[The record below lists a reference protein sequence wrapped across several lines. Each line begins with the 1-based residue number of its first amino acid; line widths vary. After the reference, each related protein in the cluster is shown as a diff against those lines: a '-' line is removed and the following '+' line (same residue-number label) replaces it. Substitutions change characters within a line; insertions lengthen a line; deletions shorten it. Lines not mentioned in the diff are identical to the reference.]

1 MSEMTETIEGGRPA
15 EPRADG
21 REWLSVYLF
30 FNGWIYDPACDR
42 VVVDVVEP
50 FVRRCQEQGWIHQHF
65 YIRYSEFGPHVR
77 LRLLGAPEVL
87 DGEVWPALVEHLR
100 ARDPEVEID
109 ARPAEP
115 AVPQRAEGEPV
126 RVTHAARVAY
136 EPETD
141 RYGGPDALLVSE
153 RVFEVSSDAAF
164 ALTAR
169 MTQER
174 SSRLGKGLLSMV
186 VLVHVFCGDRERGA
200 AFSQMYSTNYLRS
213 LVREEGGRDAWLEA
227 FDQGFNQQSETL
239 MEYVDAVWE
248 AMDDGDSLSDTL
260 DAYAEGMRRHREE
273 LRPLLDAGRVIVMG
287 EPAAEWVRA
296 VNAIAPS
303 YVHMMNNR
311 LGITLQE
318 ESYLGYLIT
327 RALGRPAEALK
338 AGAGP
343 LPPAP
348 TPGPA
353 EADA

>member
-1 MSEMTETIEGGRPA
+1 MSDMTQTTDVTTTTPA
-15 EPRADG
+15 D

-50 FVRRCQEQGWIHQHF
+50 FVRRCQQEGWIDQHF
-65 YIRYSEFGPHVR
+65 FIRYSEFGPHVR
-77 LRLLGAPEVL
+77 LRFLGKPDVL
-87 DGEVWPALVEHLR
+87 GGDVWPALVQHLR
-100 ARDPEVEID
+100 AHDPAVEID
-109 ARPAEP
+109 ARPEAP
-115 AVPQRAEGEPV
+115 SVPQRAEGDPV
-126 RVTHAARVAY
+126 RVTHAARVEY

-153 RVFEVSSDAAF
+153 RLFEVSSDAAY
-164 ALTAR
+164 ALTAK
-169 MTQER
+169 MTPER

-186 VLVHVFCGDRERGA
+186 VLVHVFCDDRERGA

-213 LVREEGGRDAWLEA
+213 LVREEGGRDAWLDA

-260 DAYAEGMRRHREE
+260 DAYAEGMRRHRDE
-273 LRPLLDAGRVIVMG
+273 LRALFHAGRVQVMS
-287 EPAAEWVRA
+287 ETATEWGRA
-296 VNAIAPS
+296 VNGIVPS

-327 RALGRPAEALK
+327 RALGRGAEAVR
-338 AGAGP
+338 AGSAP
-343 LPPAP
+343 ASPPAP
-348 TPGPA
+348 APA
-353 EADA
+353 PAQADA